1 MTQLPILHHL
11 PAICIENS
19 DQLLMMPWARFWY
32 PTYIPAFTVAQLIY
46 KEALSSVA
54 HSEA

>member
-46 KEALSSVA
+46 KESTFICGSQ
-54 HSEA
+54 